1 MFTYNY
7 IFIKI
12 FNKANTS
19 NTTNIPAIYLN
30 VSFVKKFGDHT
41 NAISIIVPNNIN
53 KVNVIRGSIFICKY
67 YKAYKKIYKFL

>member
-1 MFTYNY
+1 MLLPYFMYETKVLKVLKLIIH

-30 VSFVKKFGDHT
+30 VSFVKKLGNHT
-41 NAISIIVPNNIN
+41 NAISIIIQ
-53 KVNVIRGSIFICKY
+53 KVYMR
-67 YKAYKKIYKFL
+67 